1 MKKILII
8 LSLILFIPNIAYADI
23 HEIIDADIQEY
34 IEALGRRDME
44 KVNSYKVLE
53 VIDDGKHKDTSKK
66 ELNKKE
72 TNNPRTG
79 ISSIT
84 PIAGVLILNL
94 INYKKIRE
102 A

>member
-1 MKKILII
+1 
-8 LSLILFIPNIAYADI
+8 
-23 HEIIDADIQEY
+23 
-34 IEALGRRDME
+34 ME

-94 INYKKIRE
+94 INYKKNKGSLRASLFLYHSNGWSIVTKC
-102 A
+102 